1 LEGRNIATM
10 LVGPEWF
17 PEDLNLAPAV
27 FHAAALPDELE
38 NLKSGST
45 DSNRVCLAPNQER

>member
-1 LEGRNIATM
+1 M

-17 PEDLNLAPAV
+17 PEDLNLAPAA

-38 NLKSGST
+38 NPESGSR
-45 DSNRVCLAPNQER
+45 DSNPVCRLPKPER